1 MNVCWCYYVIKC
13 SLVCGV
19 ILLFYFLTHN
29 RILQMVT
36 HIGFIVVFI
45 YRFLLAHLL
54 YYHNELRFWFPK
66 KFMQVLLYLYIV
78 SLIYP
83 VMNSNSGHFICLW
96 KLTVSHSQR
105 KNFDHDSWS
114 MSKCFRNTKT
124 LNPFKGYRTIVV
136 YWFDYSSV
144 VRKLNLTCAGVLGI
158 LLVERRK
165 ISIHVL

>member
-54 YYHNELRFWFPK
+54 YYQNELRFWFPMK
-66 KFMQVLLYLYIV
+66 LMQVLLYLYIV

-105 KNFDHDSWS
+105 KTLT
-114 MSKCFRNTKT
+114 MSKCFRFSNTETKD
-124 LNPFKGYRTIVV
+124 PFKGHWTIVV
-136 YWFDYSSV
+136 YWFDLFICSQKTESDMCRCTGY
-144 VRKLNLTCAGVLGI
+144 
-158 LLVERRK
+158 
-165 ISIHVL
+165 